1 MITPKILSLLA
12 LGMLLSL
19 LTVPAFAASIVVY
32 GGTGNIGSRIVAEA
46 LERGHTVTVVSRS
59 APDSQDGRRIS
70 MSGDILDTERVREIV
85 AGHDVVIAVIN
96 SPDTDFFLQAA
107 QSVVTA
113 LRAIGEDAPR
123 LIWSGGASSL
133 ELASGERMIDTT
145 PNATGGRLGHVQVLD
160 FLRTAEDVT
169 WTFVSPPFTIRPG
182 ERTGRYRTG
191 GDKMIYDDAGV
202 SQISTEDFAV
212 ALVDEIEEPK
222 HLGERFTVA
231 Y

>member
-1 MITPKILSLLA
+1 
-12 LGMLLSL
+12 
-19 LTVPAFAASIVVY
+19 
-32 GGTGNIGSRIVAEA
+32 
-46 LERGHTVTVVSRS
+46 
-59 APDSQDGRRIS
+59 
-70 MSGDILDTERVREIV
+70 
-85 AGHDVVIAVIN
+85 
-96 SPDTDFFLQAA
+96 
-107 QSVVTA
+107 
-113 LRAIGEDAPR
+113 
-123 LIWSGGASSL
+123 
-133 ELASGERMIDTT
+133 MIDTT

-160 FLRTAEDVT
+160 YLRTIDDVT

-212 ALVDEIEEPK
+212 AMIDEIEEPK